1 MFICSVRASTVKF
14 FGIIV
19 LAVAILLSV
28 ILLGEESTVYAS
40 ATGIEID
47 YGGIKTN
54 EDRIKFIEGFG
65 LKVKEEAVTEESFP
79 MPDNFDRII
88 NGYNEIQKTQGL
100 DISKY
105 KNKRVTHYSY
115 TVENY
120 DSAGEV
126 RVNLIIY
133 KNRIIAADLSSMTE
147 GGFVLPLTEVDS
159 AKIKS

>member
-40 ATGIEID
+40 ASGIEID
-47 YGGIKTN
+47 YGGMKTN
-54 EDRIKFIEGFG
+54 EDRIKFINGFG
-65 LKVKEEAVTEESFP
+65 LKVKEEPLTEESFP
-79 MPDNFDRII
+79 MPEDFDRII
-88 NGYNEIQKTQGL
+88 NGYNEIQKAQGL

-115 TVENY
+115 LVENY
-120 DSAGEV
+120 DYLGEV
-126 RVNLIIY
+126 RVNLLIY
-133 KNRIIAADLSSMTE
+133 KNRIIAADLSSMAE
-147 GGFVLPLTEVDS
+147 GGFVLPLTEIDS
-159 AKIKS
+159 AKIKA